1 MDFQDFRKD
10 FLQDIKSTAATNGEG
25 SSSAFVQIA
34 TEYLISTEVLPD
46 FIPAFYV
53 GTGKYNRKYRVD
65 GYVLDEFDYTMN
77 LIIADYSGS
86 EGERVVTRSQA
97 VQIFDRLLHFIDE
110 AYGDKLYKE
119 IEISTPCADLIE
131 LLRTN
136 KSRIRKYRL
145 LLITDG
151 NMSDRIDVLPPR
163 HIANIQAE
171 FQIWD
176 IERLFK
182 VCFSDMGR
190 QNIEIDFKAYTD
202 KGIPCLEA
210 SGTTTDEYRS
220 FLCIIPGHA
229 LADIYDY
236 FGSQLLEGNVRSFLS
251 TKVAVNK
258 KIRETILKVPNMFFA
273 FNNGVSA
280 TAMNVVV
287 ENSEHGKF
295 IVYAK
300 DFQIINGG
308 QTTASLSNARHK
320 DKTNLE
326 DIFVQMKVTEI
337 DADIDKS
344 GELIRNISKSS
355 NSQNKVSDADFFST
369 HPFHIRMEQIS
380 RRLFAPA
387 MGGTQYNT
395 RWFYERARGQYLQA
409 QMRMSKSEKNKF
421 VAQHPKKQMLTKTDF
436 SKVRNSWRGLPYVV
450 SRGAQTNFMNFA
462 EWIDTEWSNSDAGFN
477 EKYFQESVALFI
489 LFKHTENIVT
499 HQTWYEQGYRAN
511 IVTYSIA
518 LFHELVKNQF
528 PNKEVDLQIIWNRQS
543 VPEAITI
550 ELINI
555 TKVVFET
562 ITDPKRETINVTQW
576 CKRETCWAKVKSRD
590 ILLSNEIEKVL
601 VNKIQIKIAEKEA
614 RKDQK
619 LISGVEAQ
627 TKVLEY
633 GAENWKKVMGFV
645 LEKRLTSSDLITALK
660 VAIQIP
666 KKLPNSYQS
675 QKLLELLDKAY
686 SEGYKYDKLG

>member
-1 MDFQDFRKD
+1 MDMQEFRKD
-10 FLQDIKSTAATNGEG
+10 FLEDIKSTAATVGEG
-25 SSSAFVQIA
+25 SVAAFVKVS
-34 TEYLISTEVLPD
+34 TEYLISAEVLPD
-46 FIPAFYV
+46 FIPSFYV
-53 GTGKYNRKYRVD
+53 GTGKNNRKFRVD

-86 EGERVVTRSQA
+86 EEDRIVKRSQA
-97 VQIFDRLLHFIDE
+97 IQIFNRLLYFVDE
-110 AYGDKLYKE
+110 AYGNKLYKE

-136 KSRIRKYRL
+136 RSKIRKYRL

-151 NMSDRIDVLPPR
+151 YMSDRINVLPEK
-163 HIANIQAE
+163 NIGDVQVE
-171 FQIWD
+171 CQIWD

-190 QNIEIDFKAYTD
+190 QNIEIDFKAYTG

-210 SGTTTDEYRS
+210 SGATTDEYRS
-220 FLCIIPGHA
+220 FLCIMPGHA

-258 KIRETILKVPNMFFA
+258 KIRETILKAPNMFFA

-280 TAMNVVV
+280 TAMDLVI
-287 ENSEHGKF
+287 ENSNDGKY
-295 IVYAK
+295 ITYAK

-320 DKTNLE
+320 DKANLE
-326 DIFVQMKVTEI
+326 NIFVQMKITEI
-337 DADIDKS
+337 DSDADKS
-344 GELIRNISKSS
+344 GNLIRNISRSS

-369 HPFHIRMEQIS
+369 HPFHVRMEQIS

-387 MGGTQYNT
+387 VGGVQYDT

-409 QMRMSKSEKNKF
+409 QMRMTKSEKNKF
-421 VAQHPKKQMLTKTDF
+421 VAQHPKGQLITKTDF
-436 SKVRNSWRGLPYVV
+436 AKVRNSWSGLPHIV

-462 EWIDTEWSNSDAGFN
+462 EWVDAEWSNSDIIFN
-477 EKYFQESVALFI
+477 EKYFQESVALMI
-489 LFKHTENIVT
+489 LFKHTEYIVT
-499 HQTWYEQGYRAN
+499 HQSWYEQGYRAN

-518 LFHELVKNQF
+518 LLHELIKSQF
-528 PNKEVDLQIIWNRQS
+528 AEKEVDLQIIWNRQS
-543 VPEAITI
+543 VPEVITN

-555 TKVVFET
+555 TKIVFET

-576 CKRETCWAKVKSRD
+576 CKREACWIKVKGNN
-590 ILLSNEIEKVL
+590 ILLNPEIEKVL
-601 VNKIQIKIAEKEA
+601 VDKIEIKLAEKDA
-614 RKDQK
+614 RKDQRI
-619 LISGVEAQ
+619 ISGIEAQ
-627 TKVLEY
+627 TKVVEY
-633 GAENWKKVMGFV
+633 GSENWKNVMEFAITRKLV
-645 LEKRLTSSDLITALK
+645 TTDLIGALK
-660 VAIQIP
+660 LAIQIP
-666 KKLPNSYQS
+666 IKLPNPYQS
-675 QKLLELLDKAY
+675 QKLLELLDKVN
-686 SEGYKYDKLG
+686 SEGYKIC